1 MTTKTMKII
10 IKNTDLVEKDLGL
23 LFVNIS
29 ILSLLLPLYI
39 NILSMN
45 FDKTENY
52 RSISVVEKILE

>member
-23 LFVNIS
+23 LFVNLS

-45 FDKTENY
+45 FDKKENS
-52 RSISVVEKILE
+52 RSISVIEKILE

>member
-1 MTTKTMKII
+1 MTAKTMKIT

-23 LFVNIS
+23 LFVNLS

-45 FDKTENY
+45 FDKKENY
-52 RSISVVEKILE
+52 RSISVIEKILE